1 MPICQLCLQVKA
13 TGKKKRAGEEEDD
26 LMSMTT
32 ATDTTET
39 TLVDVMDGTVGGMS
53 SWEVEDMKKENERL
67 REKCD
72 KLEKEKA
79 EILTRRVASLD
90 APRPQVYCFSTF
102 YEYCLIKI
110 TFSQLNCNK
119 KNCVP
124 SIILIVCFKFDK

>member
-13 TGKKKRAGEEEDD
+13 TGKKKRAGEEDDD

-90 APRPQVYCFSTF
+90 APRPQVYCFLAF

-110 TFSQLNCNK
+110 TLCQLNCNK
-119 KNCVP
+119 KIEFVFP
-124 SIILIVCFKFDK
+124 L

>member
-1 MPICQLCLQVKA
+1 MPILCQLCLQVKA
-13 TGKKKRAGEEEDD
+13 TGKKKKAGEEDDD

-90 APRPQVYCFSTF
+90 APRPQVS
-102 YEYCLIKI
+102 
-110 TFSQLNCNK
+110 
-119 KNCVP
+119 V
-124 SIILIVCFKFDK
+124 